1 MKWEALMKR
10 TMKQFWRTLVALVFA
25 AALLSGSLPALAEDG
40 EQSLPDWT
48 GEVAVAGKNLA
59 ADLAW
64 NAGDGVW
71 TCSDVG
77 ISGIASVVVYESG
90 MLDVVVDGDVAL
102 DGAALV
108 DTGSAQGI
116 SVNLN
121 VDLSQAQT
129 LAITQR
135 GDAPALRVSD
145 TNGSGVD
152 CTLMLSTNS
161 SEATCTIDR
170 IAVDSGATC
179 QVLYQERAYH
189 KSAHLQIADSL
200 TVAEGADF
208 NTWAIGNSYLT
219 IAVDAGATVDN
230 RGSMALS
237 GTEFDNAGRIDNQ
250 GSLALEVAGFNNNGT
265 LENSGTMRLFA
276 ANLENHSTFS
286 NHATLTIGNAGTFE
300 NAGGMLINEDEA
312 AQIAIGD
319 GGRFLNDAASTL
331 ENHAPLTLDGKGT
344 FTNADFADTHCTHHS
359 FSGDAQ
365 PTYTEPQT
373 CYICGQAVYETD
385 SVAPTGTL
393 SVNGVAYTDL
403 GAIGERVAVNPGAPV
418 MLTAQDGESGL
429 KRLSYY
435 ISDRVL
441 TESEIAAITDWQ
453 EISLDAPTQ
462 NAVRIGPDPV
472 QDVADVNR
480 FAVYVRIEDNA
491 GHGEAGAQ
499 DNVTYIGTP
508 LCDIDKTAPVV
519 EGIVDGG
526 HYTGDVTFTVSDSDE
541 NPISVTLDGAE
552 ISPDAD
558 GNYVIPADDRTH
570 TVVVTSGTHTL
581 TYSVTVDRA
590 PAEEPEDPDDPDDP
604 EPGEPVIQ
612 LHKISALPVDGGSL
626 TLSQHFAAAGQ
637 TVSVTATPEDGYAL
651 SALSV
656 RSESGAEISL
666 AEKSDGRRS
675 FTMPDENVVVD
686 AEFVATGDEP
696 ETPDAFPFIDVHP
709 GDWFYDD
716 VYTAWE
722 RHLVAGMTEDLYM
735 PQRAMSRAMTVTILS
750 RFEEEIPTVDGAW
763 YESARVW
770 GMENGICDGTRM
782 EEDVT
787 REQLATMLWRYARYR
802 GWDVSARGDVS
813 AFSDADKISPFA
825 EDAITWATGTGILGG
840 KGEGILDPGG
850 KATRAEFAAMLN
862 RFCALYDL

>member
-135 GDAPALRVSD
+135 GDAPALRVND

-189 KSAHLQIADSL
+189 KSAHLQIADNL
-200 TVAEGADF
+200 VIAENAEF
-208 NTWAIGNSYLT
+208 NAWAIGNSYLT

-300 NAGGMLINEDEA
+300 NAGGTVINEDEA
-312 AQIAIGD
+312 AQIAICD

-403 GAIGERVAVNPGAPV
+403 GAISERIAVNPGAPV
-418 MLTAQDGESGL
+418 ALTAQDGESGL

-435 ISDRVL
+435 IADRAL

-552 ISPDAD
+552 ISPDAA

-590 PAEEPEDPDDPDDP
+590 PAEEPENPDDP
-604 EPGEPVIQ
+604 EPSKPVIQ
-612 LHKISALPVDGGSL
+612 LHKISALPADGGRL

-656 RSESGAEISL
+656 RGESGAEISL

-825 EDAITWATGTGILGG
+825 DDAITWAMGTGILGG

>member
-135 GDAPALRVSD
+135 GNAPALRVSD

-208 NTWAIGNSYLT
+208 NAWAIGNSYLT

-300 NAGGMLINEDEA
+300 NAGGTVINEDEA
-312 AQIAIGD
+312 AQIAICD

-403 GAIGERVAVNPGAPV
+403 GAISERIAVNPGAPV

-435 ISDRVL
+435 IADRAL

-552 ISPDAD
+552 ISPDAA

-590 PAEEPEDPDDPDDP
+590 PAEEPENPDDP
-604 EPGEPVIQ
+604 EPSKPVIQ
-612 LHKISALPVDGGSL
+612 LHKISALPADGGSL

-656 RSESGAEISL
+656 RGESGAEISL

-825 EDAITWATGTGILGG
+825 DDAITWAMGTGILGG

>member
-135 GDAPALRVSD
+135 GNAPALRVSD

-189 KSAHLQIADSL
+189 KSAHLQIADNL
-200 TVAEGADF
+200 VIAENAEF
-208 NTWAIGNSYLT
+208 NAWAIGNSYLT

-300 NAGGMLINEDEA
+300 NAGGTVINEDEA

-403 GAIGERVAVNPGAPV
+403 GAISERVAVNPGAPV

-453 EISLDAPTQ
+453 EISLDTPTQ

-491 GHGEAGAQ
+491 GHGEEGAQ
-499 DNVTYIGTP
+499 DNVIYIGTP

-552 ISPDAD
+552 ISPDAA

-590 PAEEPEDPDDPDDP
+590 PAEEPEDPDDP
-604 EPGEPVIQ
+604 EPSEPVIQ
-612 LHKISALPVDGGSL
+612 LHKISALPTDGGSL

-825 EDAITWATGTGILGG
+825 DDAITWATGTGILGG

>member
-121 VDLSQAQT
+121 VDLSQAQA

-135 GDAPALRVSD
+135 GDAPSLRVSD
-145 TNGSGVD
+145 TNGGGVD

-189 KSAHLQIADSL
+189 KSAHLQIADNL
-200 TVAEGADF
+200 VIAENAEF
-208 NTWAIGNSYLT
+208 NAWAIGNSYLT

-300 NAGGMLINEDEA
+300 NAGGTVINGDEA

-403 GAIGERVAVNPGAPV
+403 GAISERIAVNPGAPV
-418 MLTAQDGESGL
+418 ALTAQDGESGL

-435 ISDRVL
+435 IADRAL

-552 ISPDAD
+552 ISPDAA

-590 PAEEPEDPDDPDDP
+590 PAEEPEDPDNP

-612 LHKISALPVDGGSL
+612 LHKISALPADGGSL

-656 RSESGAEISL
+656 RGESGAEISL

-825 EDAITWATGTGILGG
+825 DDAITWATGTGILGG

-862 RFCALYDL
+862 RFCDLYDL

>member
-1 MKWEALMKR
+1 MKR

-25 AALLSGSLPALAEDG
+25 AALLSGSLPALADDG

-135 GDAPALRVSD
+135 GNAPALRVSD

-189 KSAHLQIADSL
+189 KSAHLQIADNL
-200 TVAEGADF
+200 VIAENAEF
-208 NTWAIGNSYLT
+208 NAWAIGNSYLT

-230 RGSMALS
+230 RGSLALS

-286 NHATLTIGNAGTFE
+286 NHATLTIRNAGTFE
-300 NAGGMLINEDEA
+300 NAGGTVINEDEA

-365 PTYTEPQT
+365 PTYTEPQA

-429 KRLSYY
+429 KQLSYY
-435 ISDRVL
+435 ISDRAL

-519 EGIVDGG
+519 EGIADGG

-541 NPISVTLDGAE
+541 NPISITLDGAE
-552 ISPDAD
+552 ISPDAA

-590 PAEEPEDPDDPDDP
+590 PAEEPEDPDDP

-612 LHKISALPVDGGSL
+612 LHKISALPADGGSL

-637 TVSVTATPEDGYAL
+637 TVSVTATPDDGYAL

-656 RSESGAEISL
+656 RGESGAEISL
-666 AEKSDGRRS
+666 AEKSDGCRS

-750 RFEEEIPTVDGAW
+750 RFEEEIPTVDGAP
-763 YESARVW
+763 
-770 GMENGICDGTRM
+770 GMK
-782 EEDVT
+782 
-787 REQLATMLWRYARYR
+787 AP
-802 GWDVSARGDVS
+802 
-813 AFSDADKISPFA
+813 AFGA
-825 EDAITWATGTGILGG
+825 
-840 KGEGILDPGG
+840 
-850 KATRAEFAAMLN
+850 
-862 RFCALYDL
+862 

>member
-10 TMKQFWRTLVALVFA
+10 TMKHFWRTLAALVFA
-25 AALLSGSLPALAEDG
+25 AALLSGSLPALADDG

-135 GDAPALRVSD
+135 GNAPALRVSD

-200 TVAEGADF
+200 VIAENADF
-208 NTWAIGNSYLT
+208 NAWAIGNSYLT

-230 RGSMALS
+230 RGSLALS

-286 NHATLTIGNAGTFE
+286 NHATLAIGNAGTFE

-385 SVAPTGTL
+385 SVVPTGTL

-435 ISDRVL
+435 ISDRAL

-491 GHGEAGAQ
+491 GHGGAQ

-558 GNYVIPADDRTH
+558 GNYIIPADDRTH

-590 PAEEPEDPDDPDDP
+590 PAEEPENPDDP
-604 EPGEPVIQ
+604 EPSKPVIQ
-612 LHKISALPVDGGSL
+612 LHKISALPADGGSL

-637 TVSVTATPEDGYAL
+637 TVSVTATPDDGYAL

-656 RSESGAEISL
+656 RGESGAEISL

-716 VYTAWE
+716 VYTAWK
-722 RHLVAGMTEDLYM
+722 RHLVAGMTEKLYM

-802 GWDVSARGDVS
+802 GWDVSVRGDVS

-825 EDAITWATGTGILGG
+825 DDAITWATGTGILGG

>member
-10 TMKQFWRTLVALVFA
+10 IMKHFWRTLAALVFA

-64 NAGDGVW
+64 NTGDGVW

-135 GDAPALRVSD
+135 GNAPALRVSD

-179 QVLYQERAYH
+179 QVLYQEQAYH

-200 TVAEGADF
+200 VIAENAEF
-208 NTWAIGNSYLT
+208 NAWAIGNSYLT

-230 RGSMALS
+230 RGSLALS

-385 SVAPTGTL
+385 SVVPTGTL

-435 ISDRVL
+435 ISDRAL

-552 ISPDAD
+552 ISPDAA

-590 PAEEPEDPDDPDDP
+590 PAEEPENPDDP
-604 EPGEPVIQ
+604 EPSKPVIQ
-612 LHKISALPVDGGSL
+612 LHKISALPADGGSL
-626 TLSQHFAAAGQ
+626 TLSQPFAAAGQ

-802 GWDVSARGDVS
+802 DWDVSARGDVS

-825 EDAITWATGTGILGG
+825 DDAITWATGTGILGG

>member
-10 TMKQFWRTLVALVFA
+10 TMKQFWRTLVALAFA

-135 GDAPALRVSD
+135 GNAPALRVSD

-200 TVAEGADF
+200 VIAENAEF
-208 NTWAIGNSYLT
+208 NAWAIGNSYLT

-286 NHATLTIGNAGTFE
+286 NHATLTIRNAGTFE
-300 NAGGMLINEDEA
+300 NAGGTVINEDEA

-385 SVAPTGTL
+385 SVAPTGML

-435 ISDRVL
+435 ISDRAL

-552 ISPDAD
+552 ISPDAA

-590 PAEEPEDPDDPDDP
+590 PAEEPEDPDDP
-604 EPGEPVIQ
+604 EPSKPVIQ
-612 LHKISALPVDGGSL
+612 LHKISALPADGGSL

-656 RSESGAEISL
+656 RGESGAEISL

-825 EDAITWATGTGILGG
+825 DDAITWAMGTGILGG

>member
-1 MKWEALMKR
+1 MKR
-10 TMKQFWRTLVALVFA
+10 TMKQFWRTLVALAFA

-135 GDAPALRVSD
+135 GNAPALRVSD

-200 TVAEGADF
+200 VIAENAEF
-208 NTWAIGNSYLT
+208 NAWAIGNSYLT

-286 NHATLTIGNAGTFE
+286 NHATLTIRNAGTFE
-300 NAGGMLINEDEA
+300 NAGGTVINEDEA

-385 SVAPTGTL
+385 SVAPTGML

-435 ISDRVL
+435 ISDRAL

-552 ISPDAD
+552 ISPDAA

-590 PAEEPEDPDDPDDP
+590 PAEEPEDPDDP
-604 EPGEPVIQ
+604 EPSKPVIQ
-612 LHKISALPVDGGSL
+612 LHKISALPADGGSL

-656 RSESGAEISL
+656 RGESGAEISL

-825 EDAITWATGTGILGG
+825 DDAITWAMGTGILGG

>member
-90 MLDVVVDGDVAL
+90 MLDVVVDGNVAL

-116 SVNLN
+116 SANLN

-135 GDAPALRVSD
+135 GNAPALRVSD

-189 KSAHLQIADSL
+189 KSAHLQIADNL
-200 TVAEGADF
+200 VIAENAEF
-208 NTWAIGNSYLT
+208 NAWAIGNSYLT

-286 NHATLTIGNAGTFE
+286 NHATLAIGNAGTFE
-300 NAGGMLINEDEA
+300 NAGGTVTNEDEA

-344 FTNADFADTHCTHHS
+344 FTNADFADTHCMHHS

-385 SVAPTGTL
+385 SVVPTGTL

-429 KRLSYY
+429 KQLSYY
-435 ISDRVL
+435 ISDRAL

-491 GHGEAGAQ
+491 GHGEEGAQ

-590 PAEEPEDPDDPDDP
+590 PAEEPEDPDDP
-604 EPGEPVIQ
+604 EPSEPVIQ
-612 LHKISALPVDGGSL
+612 LHKISALPTDGGSL

-637 TVSVTATPEDGYAL
+637 TVSVTATPDDGYAL

-656 RSESGAEISL
+656 RGESGAEIAL
-666 AEKSDGRRS
+666 TEKSDGRRS

-686 AEFVATGDEP
+686 AEFVATGDE
-696 ETPDAFPFIDVHP
+696 PDAFPFIDVHP

-802 GWDVSARGDVS
+802 DWDVSARGDVS

-825 EDAITWATGTGILGG
+825 DDAITWATGTGILGG

>member
-135 GDAPALRVSD
+135 GNAPALRVSD

-189 KSAHLQIADSL
+189 KSAHLQIADNL
-200 TVAEGADF
+200 VIAENAEF
-208 NTWAIGNSYLT
+208 NAWAIGNSYLT

-300 NAGGMLINEDEA
+300 NAGGTVINEDEA

-403 GAIGERVAVNPGAPV
+403 GAISERIAVNPGAPV
-418 MLTAQDGESGL
+418 ALTAQDGESGL

-435 ISDRVL
+435 IADRAL
-441 TESEIAAITDWQ
+441 TESEIVAITDWQ

-472 QDVADVNR
+472 QDAADVNR

-552 ISPDAD
+552 ISPDAA
-558 GNYVIPADDRTH
+558 GNYVIPGDDRTH
-570 TVVVTSGTHTL
+570 IVVVTSGTHTL

-590 PAEEPEDPDDPDDP
+590 PAEEPENPDDP
-604 EPGEPVIQ
+604 EPSKPVIQ
-612 LHKISALPVDGGSL
+612 LHKISALPADGGSL

-825 EDAITWATGTGILGG
+825 DDAITWATGTGILGG

-862 RFCALYDL
+862 RFCDLYDL

>member
-10 TMKQFWRTLVALVFA
+10 TMKQFWRTLAALVFA

-135 GDAPALRVSD
+135 GNAPALRVSD

-161 SEATCTIDR
+161 SEATC
-170 IAVDSGATC
+170 
-179 QVLYQERAYH
+179 
-189 KSAHLQIADSL
+189 
-200 TVAEGADF
+200 
-208 NTWAIGNSYLT
+208 T

-276 ANLENHSTFS
+276 ANLENHSSFS

-300 NAGGMLINEDEA
+300 NAGGTVINEDEA

-385 SVAPTGTL
+385 SVVPTGTL

-435 ISDRVL
+435 IADRAL
-441 TESEIAAITDWQ
+441 TENEIAAITDWQ

-552 ISPDAD
+552 ISPDAA

-590 PAEEPEDPDDPDDP
+590 PAEEPENPDDP
-604 EPGEPVIQ
+604 EPSKPVIQ
-612 LHKISALPVDGGSL
+612 LHKISALPTDGGSL

-656 RSESGAEISL
+656 RGESGAEISL

-802 GWDVSARGDVS
+802 DWDVSARGDVS

-825 EDAITWATGTGILGG
+825 DDAITWATGTGILGG

>member
-64 NAGDGVW
+64 NTGDGVW

-135 GDAPALRVSD
+135 GNAPALCVSD

-200 TVAEGADF
+200 TIAESAEF
-208 NTWAIGNSYLT
+208 NAWAIGNSYLT

-300 NAGGMLINEDEA
+300 NAGGTVTNEDEA

-365 PTYTEPQT
+365 PSYTEPQT

-403 GAIGERVAVNPGAPV
+403 GAISERVAVNPGAPV

-435 ISDRVL
+435 IADRAL
-441 TESEIAAITDWQ
+441 TENEIAAITDWQ

-491 GHGEAGAQ
+491 GHGGAQ

-508 LCDIDKTAPVV
+508 FCDIDKTAPVV

-526 HYTGDVTFTVSDSDE
+526 HYTGDVAFTVSDSDE

-552 ISPDAD
+552 ISPDAA
-558 GNYVIPADDRTH
+558 GNYVIPGDDRTH

-590 PAEEPEDPDDPDDP
+590 SAEEPEDPDNS

-612 LHKISALPVDGGSL
+612 LHKISTLPADGGSL
-626 TLSQHFAAAGQ
+626 TLSQHFAVAGQ

-656 RSESGAEISL
+656 RGESGAEISL

-813 AFSDADKISPFA
+813 AFSDTDKISPFA
-825 EDAITWATGTGILGG
+825 DDAITWATGTGILGG

>member
-1 MKWEALMKR
+1 MKR

-121 VDLSQAQT
+121 VDLSQAQA

-135 GDAPALRVSD
+135 GDAPALRISD

-189 KSAHLQIADSL
+189 KSAHLQIADNL
-200 TVAEGADF
+200 VIAENAEF
-208 NTWAIGNSYLT
+208 NAWAIGNSYLT

-276 ANLENHSTFS
+276 ANLKNHSTFS
-286 NHATLTIGNAGTFE
+286 NHATLTIRNAGTFE
-300 NAGGMLINEDEA
+300 NAGGTVINEDEA

-385 SVAPTGTL
+385 SVVPTGTL

-435 ISDRVL
+435 ISDRAL

-499 DNVTYIGTP
+499 DNETYIGTP

-552 ISPDAD
+552 ISPDAA

-590 PAEEPEDPDDPDDP
+590 PAEEPEDPDDP
-604 EPGEPVIQ
+604 EPSKPVIQ
-612 LHKISALPVDGGSL
+612 LHKISALPADGGSL

-651 SALSV
+651 SAFSV
-656 RSESGAEISL
+656 RGESGAEISL

-770 GMENGICDGTRM
+770 GMENGICDGMRM

-825 EDAITWATGTGILGG
+825 DDAITWATGTGILGG

>member
-1 MKWEALMKR
+1 MKR

-189 KSAHLQIADSL
+189 KSAHLQIADNL
-200 TVAEGADF
+200 VIAENADF
-208 NTWAIGNSYLT
+208 NAWAIGNSYLT

-276 ANLENHSTFS
+276 ANLENHSSFS

-300 NAGGMLINEDEA
+300 NAGGTVINEDEA

-359 FSGDAQ
+359 FSGDAK

-403 GAIGERVAVNPGAPV
+403 GAISERVAVNPGAPV

-491 GHGEAGAQ
+491 GHGEEGAQ

-526 HYTGDVTFTVSDSDE
+526 HYTGDVAFTVSDSDE

-552 ISPDAD
+552 ISPDAA

-590 PAEEPEDPDDPDDP
+590 PAEEPEDPDDP
-604 EPGEPVIQ
+604 EPSEPVIQ
-612 LHKISALPVDGGSL
+612 LHKISALPTDGGSL

-722 RHLVAGMTEDLYM
+722 RHLVAGMTEKLYM

-825 EDAITWATGTGILGG
+825 DDAITWATGTGILGG

>member
-1 MKWEALMKR
+1 MKR

-135 GDAPALRVSD
+135 GNAPALRVSD

-189 KSAHLQIADSL
+189 KSAHLQIADNL
-200 TVAEGADF
+200 VIAENAEF
-208 NTWAIGNSYLT
+208 NAWAIGNSYLT

-300 NAGGMLINEDEA
+300 NAGGTVINEDEA
-312 AQIAIGD
+312 AQIAICD

-403 GAIGERVAVNPGAPV
+403 GAISERIAVNPGAPV
-418 MLTAQDGESGL
+418 ALTAQDGESGL

-435 ISDRVL
+435 IADRAL

-453 EISLDAPTQ
+453 EISLDAPMQ

-491 GHGEAGAQ
+491 DHGEAGAQ

-552 ISPDAD
+552 ISPDAA

-590 PAEEPEDPDDPDDP
+590 PAEEPENPDDP
-604 EPGEPVIQ
+604 EPSKPVIQ
-612 LHKISALPVDGGSL
+612 LHKISALPADGGSL

-656 RSESGAEISL
+656 RGESGAEISL

-825 EDAITWATGTGILGG
+825 DDAITWAMGTGILGG

>member
-25 AALLSGSLPALAEDG
+25 VALLSGSLPALAEDG

-189 KSAHLQIADSL
+189 KSAHLQIADNL
-200 TVAEGADF
+200 VIAENAEF
-208 NTWAIGNSYLT
+208 NAWAIGNSYLT

-276 ANLENHSTFS
+276 ANLENHSSFS

-300 NAGGMLINEDEA
+300 NAGGTVINEDEA
-312 AQIAIGD
+312 AQIAICD

-403 GAIGERVAVNPGAPV
+403 GAISERVAVNPGAPV
-418 MLTAQDGESGL
+418 ALTAQDGESGL

-435 ISDRVL
+435 ISDRAL
-441 TESEIAAITDWQ
+441 TENEIAAITDWQ

-491 GHGEAGAQ
+491 GHGGAQ

-508 LCDIDKTAPVV
+508 FCDIDKTAPVV

-526 HYTGDVTFTVSDSDE
+526 HYTGDVAFTVSDSDE

-558 GNYVIPADDRTH
+558 GNYVIPGDDRTH

-590 PAEEPEDPDDPDDP
+590 PAEEPEDPDDP

-612 LHKISALPVDGGSL
+612 LHKISALPADGGSL

-637 TVSVTATPEDGYAL
+637 TVSVTATPDDGFAL

-656 RSESGAEISL
+656 RGESGAEISL

-825 EDAITWATGTGILGG
+825 DDAITWATGTGILGG

>member
-108 DTGSAQGI
+108 GTGSAQGI

-121 VDLSQAQT
+121 VDLSQAQA

-135 GDAPALRVSD
+135 GNAPALRVSD

-200 TVAEGADF
+200 VIAENADF
-208 NTWAIGNSYLT
+208 NAWAIGNSYLT

-230 RGSMALS
+230 RGSLALS

-265 LENSGTMRLFA
+265 LENSGAMRLFA

-300 NAGGMLINEDEA
+300 NAGGTVTNEDEA

-365 PTYTEPQT
+365 PSYTEPQT

-435 ISDRVL
+435 ISDRAL

-491 GHGEAGAQ
+491 GHGGAQ

-541 NPISVTLDGAE
+541 NPISVTFDGAE
-552 ISPDAD
+552 ISPDAA

-590 PAEEPEDPDDPDDP
+590 PAEEPENPDDP
-604 EPGEPVIQ
+604 EPSKPVIQ
-612 LHKISALPVDGGSL
+612 LHKISALPADGGSL

-656 RSESGAEISL
+656 RGESGAEISL

-686 AEFVATGDEP
+686 AKFVATGDEP

-825 EDAITWATGTGILGG
+825 DDAITWATGTGILGG

>member
-10 TMKQFWRTLVALVFA
+10 TMKQFWRTLAALVFA
-25 AALLSGSLPALAEDG
+25 AVLLSGSLPALAEDG

-71 TCSDVG
+71 TCSDVE

-135 GDAPALRVSD
+135 GNAPALRVSD

-200 TVAEGADF
+200 VIAENADF
-208 NTWAIGNSYLT
+208 NAWAIGNSYLT

-300 NAGGMLINEDEA
+300 NAGGTVINEDEA

-403 GAIGERVAVNPGAPV
+403 GAISERIAVNPGAPV
-418 MLTAQDGESGL
+418 ALTAQDGESGL

-435 ISDRVL
+435 ISDRAL

-491 GHGEAGAQ
+491 GHGGAQ

-526 HYTGDVTFTVSDSDE
+526 HYTGDVAFTVSDSDE

-552 ISPDAD
+552 ISPDAA
-558 GNYVIPADDRTH
+558 GNYVIPGDDRTH

-590 PAEEPEDPDDPDDP
+590 PAEEPEDPDDP
-604 EPGEPVIQ
+604 EPSKPVIQ
-612 LHKISALPVDGGSL
+612 LHKISALPADGGSL

-656 RSESGAEISL
+656 RGESGAEISL

-825 EDAITWATGTGILGG
+825 DDAITWATGTGILGG

>member
-10 TMKQFWRTLVALVFA
+10 TMKQFWRTLAALVFA
-25 AALLSGSLPALAEDG
+25 AVLLSGSLPALAEDG

-189 KSAHLQIADSL
+189 KSAHLQIADNL
-200 TVAEGADF
+200 VIAENAEF
-208 NTWAIGNSYLT
+208 NAWAIGNSYLT

-300 NAGGMLINEDEA
+300 NAGGTVINEDEA
-312 AQIAIGD
+312 AQIAICD

-393 SVNGVAYTDL
+393 SV
-403 GAIGERVAVNPGAPV
+403 I
-418 MLTAQDGESGL
+418 
-429 KRLSYY
+429 
-435 ISDRVL
+435 
-441 TESEIAAITDWQ
+441 
-453 EISLDAPTQ
+453 
-462 NAVRIGPDPV
+462 RIL
-472 QDVADVNR
+472 AR
-480 FAVYVRIEDNA
+480 SAS
-491 GHGEAGAQ
+491 
-499 DNVTYIGTP
+499 
-508 LCDIDKTAPVV
+508 
-519 EGIVDGG
+519 
-526 HYTGDVTFTVSDSDE
+526 VS
-541 NPISVTLDGAE
+541 
-552 ISPDAD
+552 
-558 GNYVIPADDRTH
+558 R
-570 TVVVTSGTHTL
+570 
-581 TYSVTVDRA
+581 
-590 PAEEPEDPDDPDDP
+590 
-604 EPGEPVIQ
+604 
-612 LHKISALPVDGGSL
+612 
-626 TLSQHFAAAGQ
+626 
-637 TVSVTATPEDGYAL
+637 
-651 SALSV
+651 
-656 RSESGAEISL
+656 
-666 AEKSDGRRS
+666 
-675 FTMPDENVVVD
+675 
-686 AEFVATGDEP
+686 
-696 ETPDAFPFIDVHP
+696 
-709 GDWFYDD
+709 
-716 VYTAWE
+716 
-722 RHLVAGMTEDLYM
+722 
-735 PQRAMSRAMTVTILS
+735 
-750 RFEEEIPTVDGAW
+750 
-763 YESARVW
+763 
-770 GMENGICDGTRM
+770 
-782 EEDVT
+782 
-787 REQLATMLWRYARYR
+787 
-802 GWDVSARGDVS
+802 
-813 AFSDADKISPFA
+813 
-825 EDAITWATGTGILGG
+825 
-840 KGEGILDPGG
+840 
-850 KATRAEFAAMLN
+850 
-862 RFCALYDL
+862 

>member
-1 MKWEALMKR
+1 MKR

-25 AALLSGSLPALAEDG
+25 AALLSGSLPALADDG

-135 GDAPALRVSD
+135 GNAPALRVSD

-179 QVLYQERAYH
+179 QVLYQEQAYH
-189 KSAHLQIADSL
+189 KSAHLQIADNL
-200 TVAEGADF
+200 VIAENAEF
-208 NTWAIGNSYLT
+208 NAWAIGNSYLT

-286 NHATLTIGNAGTFE
+286 NHATLTIRNAGTFE
-300 NAGGMLINEDEA
+300 NAGGTVINEDEA
-312 AQIAIGD
+312 AQIAICD

-435 ISDRVL
+435 ISDRAL

-552 ISPDAD
+552 ISPDAA
-558 GNYVIPADDRTH
+558 GNYVIPGDDRTH

-590 PAEEPEDPDDPDDP
+590 PAEEPEDPDNS

-612 LHKISALPVDGGSL
+612 LHKISALPANGGSL

-666 AEKSDGRRS
+666 AKKSDGRRS

-722 RHLVAGMTEDLYM
+722 RHLVAGMTENLYM

-825 EDAITWATGTGILGG
+825 DDAITWAMGTGILGG

>member
-25 AALLSGSLPALAEDG
+25 AALLSGSLPALADDG

-135 GDAPALRVSD
+135 GNAPALRVRD

-161 SEATCTIDR
+161 SEATGTIDR

-189 KSAHLQIADSL
+189 KSAHLQIADNL
-200 TVAEGADF
+200 VIAENAEF
-208 NTWAIGNSYLT
+208 NAWAIGNSYLT

-286 NHATLTIGNAGTFE
+286 NHATLTIRNAGTFE
-300 NAGGMLINEDEA
+300 NAGGTVINEDEA
-312 AQIAIGD
+312 AQIAICD

-403 GAIGERVAVNPGAPV
+403 GAISERIAVNPGAPV
-418 MLTAQDGESGL
+418 GLTAQDGESGL

-435 ISDRVL
+435 ISDRAL

-552 ISPDAD
+552 ISPDAA

-590 PAEEPEDPDDPDDP
+590 PAEEPEDPDDP
-604 EPGEPVIQ
+604 EPSEPVIQ
-612 LHKISALPVDGGSL
+612 LHKISALPTDGGSL

-656 RSESGAEISL
+656 RGESGAEIAL
-666 AEKSDGRRS
+666 TEKSDGCRS

-825 EDAITWATGTGILGG
+825 DDAITWAMGTGILGG

>member
-10 TMKQFWRTLVALVFA
+10 TMKHFWRTLAALVFA

-135 GDAPALRVSD
+135 GNAPALRVRD

-200 TVAEGADF
+200 TIAEGADF
-208 NTWAIGNSYLT
+208 NAWAIGNSYLT

-230 RGSMALS
+230 HGSMALS

-300 NAGGMLINEDEA
+300 NAGGTVINEDEA

-385 SVAPTGTL
+385 SVVPTGTL

-418 MLTAQDGESGL
+418 ALTAQDGESGL

-435 ISDRVL
+435 ISDRAL

-491 GHGEAGAQ
+491 GHGEEGAQ

-552 ISPDAD
+552 ISPDAA

-590 PAEEPEDPDDPDDP
+590 PAEEPEDPDDP
-604 EPGEPVIQ
+604 EPSEPVIQ
-612 LHKISALPVDGGSL
+612 LHKISALPTDGGSL

-637 TVSVTATPEDGYAL
+637 TVSVTATPDDGYAL
-651 SALSV
+651 SVLSV
-656 RSESGAEISL
+656 RGESGAEISL

-825 EDAITWATGTGILGG
+825 DDAITWATGTGILGG

>member
-135 GDAPALRVSD
+135 GNAPALRVSD

-189 KSAHLQIADSL
+189 KSAHLQIADNL
-200 TVAEGADF
+200 VIAENAEF
-208 NTWAIGNSYLT
+208 NAWAIGNSYLT

-300 NAGGMLINEDEA
+300 NAGGTVINEDEA

-403 GAIGERVAVNPGAPV
+403 GAISERIAVNPGAPV

-435 ISDRVL
+435 ISDRAL

-552 ISPDAD
+552 ISPDAA

-590 PAEEPEDPDDPDDP
+590 PAEEPENPDDP
-604 EPGEPVIQ
+604 EPSKPVIQ
-612 LHKISALPVDGGSL
+612 LHKISALPADGGSL

-656 RSESGAEISL
+656 RGESGAEIAL

-825 EDAITWATGTGILGG
+825 DDAITWAMGTGILGG

>member
-1 MKWEALMKR
+1 MKR
-10 TMKQFWRTLVALVFA
+10 TMKHFWRTLAALVFA
-25 AALLSGSLPALAEDG
+25 AALLSGSLPALADDG

-64 NAGDGVW
+64 NTGDGVW

-121 VDLSQAQT
+121 VDLSQAQA

-135 GDAPALRVSD
+135 GNAPALRVSD

-189 KSAHLQIADSL
+189 KSAHLQIADNL
-200 TVAEGADF
+200 VIAENAKF
-208 NTWAIGNSYLT
+208 NAWAIGNSYLT

-300 NAGGMLINEDEA
+300 NAGGTVINEDEA

-344 FTNADFADTHCTHHS
+344 FTNADYADTHCTHHS

-403 GAIGERVAVNPGAPV
+403 GAISERVAVNPGAPV
-418 MLTAQDGESGL
+418 ALTAQDGESGL

-435 ISDRVL
+435 ISDRAL

-491 GHGEAGAQ
+491 GHGGAQ

-508 LCDIDKTAPVV
+508 FCDIDKTAPVV

-526 HYTGDVTFTVSDSDE
+526 HYTGDVAFTVSDSDE

-558 GNYVIPADDRTH
+558 GNYVIPGDDRTH

-590 PAEEPEDPDDPDDP
+590 PAEEPEDPDDP

-612 LHKISALPVDGGSL
+612 LHKISALPADGGSL

-656 RSESGAEISL
+656 RGESGAEISL

-825 EDAITWATGTGILGG
+825 DDAITWATGTGILGG
-840 KGEGILDPGG
+840 KGAGILDPGG

>member
-825 EDAITWATGTGILGG
+825 EDAITWATGTGISGVKRCSFL
-840 KGEGILDPGG
+840 
-850 KATRAEFAAMLN
+850 
-862 RFCALYDL
+862 

>member
-10 TMKQFWRTLVALVFA
+10 TMKHFWRTLAALVFA

-135 GDAPALRVSD
+135 GNAPALRVSD

-189 KSAHLQIADSL
+189 KSAHLQIADNL
-200 TVAEGADF
+200 VIAENAEF
-208 NTWAIGNSYLT
+208 NAWAIGNSYLT

-276 ANLENHSTFS
+276 ANLENHSTLS

-300 NAGGMLINEDEA
+300 NAGGTVINEDEA

-403 GAIGERVAVNPGAPV
+403 GAISERVAVNPGAPV

-429 KRLSYY
+429 KRLSHY
-435 ISDRVL
+435 ISDRAL

-552 ISPDAD
+552 ISPDAA

-570 TVVVTSGTHTL
+570 TVVVTSGTDTL

-590 PAEEPEDPDDPDDP
+590 PAEEPEDPDDP
-604 EPGEPVIQ
+604 EPSEPVIQ
-612 LHKISALPVDGGSL
+612 LHKISALPADGGSL

-637 TVSVTATPEDGYAL
+637 TVSVTATPDDGYAL

-656 RSESGAEISL
+656 RGESGAEISL
-666 AEKSDGRRS
+666 AEKSDGCRS

-770 GMENGICDGTRM
+770 GMENGICDGMRM

-802 GWDVSARGDVS
+802 DWDVSARGDVS

-825 EDAITWATGTGILGG
+825 DDAITWATGTGILGG

-862 RFCALYDL
+862 RFCDLYDL

>member
-135 GDAPALRVSD
+135 GNAPALRVSD

-200 TVAEGADF
+200 VIAENAEF
-208 NTWAIGNSYLT
+208 NAWAIGNSYLT

-286 NHATLTIGNAGTFE
+286 NHATLTIRNAGTFE
-300 NAGGMLINEDEA
+300 NAGGTVINEDEA

-385 SVAPTGTL
+385 SVAPTGML

-435 ISDRVL
+435 ISDRAL

-508 LCDIDKTAPVV
+508 FCDIDKTAPVV

-552 ISPDAD
+552 ISPDAA

-581 TYSVTVDRA
+581 TYSVTVDRT
-590 PAEEPEDPDDPDDP
+590 PTEEPEDPDDP
-604 EPGEPVIQ
+604 EPSKPVIQ
-612 LHKISALPVDGGSL
+612 LHKISALPADGGSL

-656 RSESGAEISL
+656 RGESGAEISL
-666 AEKSDGRRS
+666 AEKTDGRRS

-722 RHLVAGMTEDLYM
+722 RHLVAGMTEKLYM

-825 EDAITWATGTGILGG
+825 DDAITWAMGTGILGG

>member
-1 MKWEALMKR
+1 MKR

-108 DTGSAQGI
+108 GTGSAQGI

-121 VDLSQAQT
+121 VDLSQAQA

-135 GDAPALRVSD
+135 GNAPALRVSD

-200 TVAEGADF
+200 VIAENADF
-208 NTWAIGNSYLT
+208 NAWAIGNSYLT

-230 RGSMALS
+230 RGSLALS

-265 LENSGTMRLFA
+265 LENSGAMRLFA

-300 NAGGMLINEDEA
+300 NAGGTVTNEDEA

-365 PTYTEPQT
+365 PSYTEPQT

-435 ISDRVL
+435 ISDRAL

-491 GHGEAGAQ
+491 GHGGAQ

-541 NPISVTLDGAE
+541 NPISVTFDGAE
-552 ISPDAD
+552 ISPDAA

-590 PAEEPEDPDDPDDP
+590 PAEEPENPDDP
-604 EPGEPVIQ
+604 EPSKPVIQ
-612 LHKISALPVDGGSL
+612 LHKISALPADGGSL

-656 RSESGAEISL
+656 RGESGAEISL

-686 AEFVATGDEP
+686 AKFVATGDEP

-825 EDAITWATGTGILGG
+825 DDAITWATGTGILGG

>member
-1 MKWEALMKR
+1 MKR

-135 GDAPALRVSD
+135 GNAPALRVSD

-189 KSAHLQIADSL
+189 KSAHLQIADNL
-200 TVAEGADF
+200 VIAENADF
-208 NTWAIGNSYLT
+208 NAWAIGNSYLT

-230 RGSMALS
+230 RGSLALS

-286 NHATLTIGNAGTFE
+286 NHATLTIRNAGTFE
-300 NAGGMLINEDEA
+300 NAGGTVINEDEA

-403 GAIGERVAVNPGAPV
+403 GAISERIAVNPGAPV
-418 MLTAQDGESGL
+418 ALTAQDGESGL

-435 ISDRVL
+435 IADRAL

-590 PAEEPEDPDDPDDP
+590 PAEEPENPDDP
-604 EPGEPVIQ
+604 EPSKPVIQ
-612 LHKISALPVDGGSL
+612 LHKISALPADGGSL
-626 TLSQHFAAAGQ
+626 TLSQPFAAAGQ
-637 TVSVTATPEDGYAL
+637 TVSVTATPDDGYAL

-696 ETPDAFPFIDVHP
+696 ETPDAFPFIDVHS

-722 RHLVAGMTEDLYM
+722 RHLVAGMTEDLYI

-825 EDAITWATGTGILGG
+825 DDAITWATGTGILGG

>member
-1 MKWEALMKR
+1 MKR
-10 TMKQFWRTLVALVFA
+10 TMKQFWRTLAALVFA

-108 DTGSAQGI
+108 DMGSAQGI

-121 VDLSQAQT
+121 VDLSQAQA

-135 GDAPALRVSD
+135 GDAPALRISD

-189 KSAHLQIADSL
+189 KSAHLQIADNL
-200 TVAEGADF
+200 VIAENAEF
-208 NTWAIGNSYLT
+208 NAWAIGNSYLT

-300 NAGGMLINEDEA
+300 NAGGTVTNEDEA

-385 SVAPTGTL
+385 SVVPTGTL

-418 MLTAQDGESGL
+418 ALTAQDGESGL

-435 ISDRVL
+435 ISDRAL

-453 EISLDAPTQ
+453 EISLDTPTQ

-499 DNVTYIGTP
+499 DNETYIGTP

-552 ISPDAD
+552 ISPDAA
-558 GNYVIPADDRTH
+558 GTYVIPADDRTH

-590 PAEEPEDPDDPDDP
+590 PAEEPEDPDDP
-604 EPGEPVIQ
+604 EPSKPVIQ
-612 LHKISALPVDGGSL
+612 LHKISALPADGGSL

-656 RSESGAEISL
+656 RGESGAEISL

-686 AEFVATGDEP
+686 AKFVATGDEP

-802 GWDVSARGDVS
+802 DWDVSARGDVS

-825 EDAITWATGTGILGG
+825 DDAITWAMGTGILGG

>member
-135 GDAPALRVSD
+135 GNAPALRVSD

-189 KSAHLQIADSL
+189 KSAHLQIADNL
-200 TVAEGADF
+200 VIAENAEF
-208 NTWAIGNSYLT
+208 NAWAIGNSYLT

-300 NAGGMLINEDEA
+300 NAGGTVINEDEA
-312 AQIAIGD
+312 AQIAICD

-344 FTNADFADTHCTHHS
+344 FMNADFADTHCTHHS

-403 GAIGERVAVNPGAPV
+403 GAISERIAVNPGAPV
-418 MLTAQDGESGL
+418 ALTAQDGESGL

-435 ISDRVL
+435 IADRAL

-491 GHGEAGAQ
+491 GYGEAGAQ

-552 ISPDAD
+552 ISPDAA

-590 PAEEPEDPDDPDDP
+590 PAEEPENPDDP
-604 EPGEPVIQ
+604 EPSKPVIQ
-612 LHKISALPVDGGSL
+612 LHKISALPADGGSL

-656 RSESGAEISL
+656 RGESGAEISL

-782 EEDVT
+782 EENVT

-825 EDAITWATGTGILGG
+825 DDAITWAMGTGILGG

>member
-10 TMKQFWRTLVALVFA
+10 TMKHFWRTLAALVFA
-25 AALLSGSLPALAEDG
+25 AALLSGSLPALADDG

-121 VDLSQAQT
+121 VDLSQAQA

-135 GDAPALRVSD
+135 GDAPALRISD

-189 KSAHLQIADSL
+189 KSAHLQIADNL
-200 TVAEGADF
+200 VIAENAEF
-208 NTWAIGNSYLT
+208 NAWAIGNSYLT

-286 NHATLTIGNAGTFE
+286 NHARLTIGNAGTFE

-385 SVAPTGTL
+385 SVVPTGTL

-429 KRLSYY
+429 KQLSYY
-435 ISDRVL
+435 ISDRAL

-499 DNVTYIGTP
+499 DNVTYIGTS

-526 HYTGDVTFTVSDSDE
+526 HYTGDVAFTVSDSDE

-552 ISPDAD
+552 ISPDAA

-570 TVVVTSGTHTL
+570 TVVVTSGTDTL
-581 TYSVTVDRA
+581 TYSVTGDRA
-590 PAEEPEDPDDPDDP
+590 PAEEPEDPDDP
-604 EPGEPVIQ
+604 EPSEPVIQ
-612 LHKISALPVDGGSL
+612 LHKISALPTDGGSL

-825 EDAITWATGTGILGG
+825 DDAITWATGTGILGG

>member
-135 GDAPALRVSD
+135 GNAPALRVSD

-200 TVAEGADF
+200 VIAENADF
-208 NTWAIGNSYLT
+208 NAWAIGNSYLT

-230 RGSMALS
+230 RGSLALS

-300 NAGGMLINEDEA
+300 NAGGTVINEDEA

-319 GGRFLNDAASTL
+319 GGRFLNDAASIL

-385 SVAPTGTL
+385 SVVPTGTL

-435 ISDRVL
+435 ISDRAL

-552 ISPDAD
+552 ISPDAA

-590 PAEEPEDPDDPDDP
+590 PAEEPENPDDP
-604 EPGEPVIQ
+604 EPSKPVIQ
-612 LHKISALPVDGGSL
+612 LHKISALPADGGSL

-656 RSESGAEISL
+656 RGESGAEIAL

-825 EDAITWATGTGILGG
+825 DDAITWAMGTGILGG
-840 KGEGILDPGG
+840 KGAGILDPGG

-862 RFCALYDL
+862 RFCDLYDL

>member
-1 MKWEALMKR
+1 MKR

-25 AALLSGSLPALAEDG
+25 AVLLSGSLPALAEDG

-135 GDAPALRVSD
+135 GNAPALRVSD

-189 KSAHLQIADSL
+189 KSAHLQIADNL
-200 TVAEGADF
+200 VIAENAEF
-208 NTWAIGNSYLT
+208 NAWAIGNSYLT

-300 NAGGMLINEDEA
+300 NAGGTVINEDEA

-418 MLTAQDGESGL
+418 ALTAQDGESGL

-435 ISDRVL
+435 ISDRAL

-491 GHGEAGAQ
+491 GHGGAQ

-508 LCDIDKTAPVV
+508 FCDIDKTAPVV

-526 HYTGDVTFTVSDSDE
+526 HYTGDVAFTVSDSDE

-552 ISPDAD
+552 ISPDAA

-590 PAEEPEDPDDPDDP
+590 PAEEPEDPDDP
-604 EPGEPVIQ
+604 EPSEPVIQ
-612 LHKISALPVDGGSL
+612 LHKISALPADGGSL
-626 TLSQHFAAAGQ
+626 TLSQHFTAAGQ

-656 RSESGAEISL
+656 RSESGAEIAL

-825 EDAITWATGTGILGG
+825 DDAITWATGTGILGG

>member
-10 TMKQFWRTLVALVFA
+10 TMKQFWRTLAALVFA

-129 LAITQR
+129 LAISQR
-135 GDAPALRVSD
+135 GNAPALRVSD

-189 KSAHLQIADSL
+189 KSAHLQIADNL
-200 TVAEGADF
+200 VIAENAEF
-208 NTWAIGNSYLT
+208 NAWAIGNSYLT

-300 NAGGMLINEDEA
+300 NAGGTVINEDEA

-319 GGRFLNDAASTL
+319 GGRFLNDAASIL

-403 GAIGERVAVNPGAPV
+403 GAISERVAVNPGAPV
-418 MLTAQDGESGL
+418 ALTAQDGESGL

-435 ISDRVL
+435 IADRVL

-491 GHGEAGAQ
+491 GHGGAQ

-508 LCDIDKTAPVV
+508 FCDIDKTAPVV

-526 HYTGDVTFTVSDSDE
+526 HYTGDVAFTVSDSDE

-552 ISPDAD
+552 ISPDAA

-590 PAEEPEDPDDPDDP
+590 PAEEPEDPDDP
-604 EPGEPVIQ
+604 EPSEPVIQ
-612 LHKISALPVDGGSL
+612 LHKISALPADGGSL

-656 RSESGAEISL
+656 RGESGAEIAL

-825 EDAITWATGTGILGG
+825 DDAITWATGTGILGG

>member
-1 MKWEALMKR
+1 MKR

-135 GDAPALRVSD
+135 GNAPALRVSD

-179 QVLYQERAYH
+179 QVLYQEQAYH
-189 KSAHLQIADSL
+189 KSAHLQIADNL
-200 TVAEGADF
+200 VIAENAEF
-208 NTWAIGNSYLT
+208 NAWAIGNSYLT

-300 NAGGMLINEDEA
+300 NAGGTVTNEDEA

-385 SVAPTGTL
+385 SVVPTGTL

-403 GAIGERVAVNPGAPV
+403 GAISERVAVNPGAPV
-418 MLTAQDGESGL
+418 ALTAQDGESGL

-435 ISDRVL
+435 ISDRAL
-441 TESEIAAITDWQ
+441 TENEIAAITDWQ

-491 GHGEAGAQ
+491 GHGGAQ

-508 LCDIDKTAPVV
+508 FCDIDKTAPVV

-526 HYTGDVTFTVSDSDE
+526 HYTGDVAFTVSDSDE

-558 GNYVIPADDRTH
+558 GNYVIPGDDRTH

-590 PAEEPEDPDDPDDP
+590 PAEEPEDPDDP

-612 LHKISALPVDGGSL
+612 LHKISALPADGGSL

-637 TVSVTATPEDGYAL
+637 TVSVTATPDDGFAL

-656 RSESGAEISL
+656 RGESGAEISL

-825 EDAITWATGTGILGG
+825 DDAITWATGTGILGG
-840 KGEGILDPGG
+840 KGAGILDPGG
-850 KATRAEFAAMLN
+850 KATRAEFTAMLN

>member
-1 MKWEALMKR
+1 MKR

-90 MLDVVVDGDVAL
+90 MLDVVVDGNVAL

-135 GDAPALRVSD
+135 GNAPALRVSD

-189 KSAHLQIADSL
+189 KSAHLQIADNL
-200 TVAEGADF
+200 VIAENAEF
-208 NTWAIGNSYLT
+208 NAWAIGNSYLT

-286 NHATLTIGNAGTFE
+286 NHATLTIRNAGTFE
-300 NAGGMLINEDEA
+300 NAGGTVINEDEA

-453 EISLDAPTQ
+453 EISLDTPTQ

-480 FAVYVRIEDNA
+480 FAVYVRI
-491 GHGEAGAQ
+491 
-499 DNVTYIGTP
+499 
-508 LCDIDKTAPVV
+508 
-519 EGIVDGG
+519 
-526 HYTGDVTFTVSDSDE
+526 
-541 NPISVTLDGAE
+541 
-552 ISPDAD
+552 
-558 GNYVIPADDRTH
+558 
-570 TVVVTSGTHTL
+570 
-581 TYSVTVDRA
+581 
-590 PAEEPEDPDDPDDP
+590 
-604 EPGEPVIQ
+604 
-612 LHKISALPVDGGSL
+612 
-626 TLSQHFAAAGQ
+626 AGQ
-637 TVSVTATPEDGYAL
+637 RDLHRHAAL
-651 SALSV
+651 RHRQNSA
-656 RSESGAEISL
+656 
-666 AEKSDGRRS
+666 GR
-675 FTMPDENVVVD
+675 
-686 AEFVATGDEP
+686 
-696 ETPDAFPFIDVHP
+696 
-709 GDWFYDD
+709 
-716 VYTAWE
+716 
-722 RHLVAGMTEDLYM
+722 
-735 PQRAMSRAMTVTILS
+735 
-750 RFEEEIPTVDGAW
+750 
-763 YESARVW
+763 
-770 GMENGICDGTRM
+770 
-782 EEDVT
+782 
-787 REQLATMLWRYARYR
+787 
-802 GWDVSARGDVS
+802 
-813 AFSDADKISPFA
+813 
-825 EDAITWATGTGILGG
+825 
-840 KGEGILDPGG
+840 
-850 KATRAEFAAMLN
+850 
-862 RFCALYDL
+862 